1 MIKKGLILIFP
12 VIISVINGYSQ
23 QLSHQVLV
31 PAAGVIATAGI
42 NYSQTV
48 GETSVEIF
56 TSSDYLLTQGFQQ
69 PRIKFI
75 PVNIPPGHG
84 VMIYPN
90 PVVDIVN
97 IVLFGETARSFK
109 ISMIN
114 ISGTV
119 IYSFEKSFTE
129 QYYDIQEVF
138 VNNLSRGLYF
148 IRVLSKDGII
158 DRVFKIEKM

>member
-1 MIKKGLILIFP
+1 
-12 VIISVINGYSQ
+12 
-23 QLSHQVLV
+23 
-31 PAAGVIATAGI
+31 
-42 NYSQTV
+42 
-48 GETSVEIF
+48 
-56 TSSDYLLTQGFQQ
+56 
-69 PRIKFI
+69 
-75 PVNIPPGHG
+75 
-84 VMIYPN
+84 
-90 PVVDIVN
+90 
-97 IVLFGETARSFK
+97 
-109 ISMIN
+109 MIN